1 MLDASYGQQSRHQ
14 GLTHGI
20 YKVREARCIQDEV
33 SGRQPGDHSE
43 PHGQD
48 TKTMGPKVEVILCR
62 AESRPPGRFPH
73 LSRFSD
79 ADPSTEG
86 EAGSPGRSVAPC
98 NPSVLP
104 PGALRPPNLI
114 ATAGETHTVA
124 YRVHT
129 DTDTGPDVPSRAPS
143 EKQQVRIW

>member
-1 MLDASYGQQSRHQ
+1 MVLAASYGQQSRHE

-33 SGRQPGDHSE
+33 SGQQPGDHLE
-43 PHGQD
+43 PRGPD
-48 TKTMGPKVEVILCR
+48 TKTTGPKVEVILCR

-79 ADPSTEG
+79 ADPSTER
-86 EAGSPGRSVAPC
+86 EAGSPGRSVPPC

-114 ATAGETHTVA
+114 ATAGDTHTLA
-124 YRVHT
+124 CRVHT
-129 DTDTGPDVPSRAPS
+129 DTDTGSPS
-143 EKQQVRIW
+143 EKQHVRIW